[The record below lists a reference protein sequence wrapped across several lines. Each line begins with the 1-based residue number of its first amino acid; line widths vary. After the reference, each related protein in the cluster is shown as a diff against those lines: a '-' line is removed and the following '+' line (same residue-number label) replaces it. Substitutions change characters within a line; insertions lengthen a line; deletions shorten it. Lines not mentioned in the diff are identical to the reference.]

1 MANPSSSHHERD
13 RERERE
19 REHRHRSER
28 HHHHRTISSTT
39 LLLVLS
45 LVLAVLAVMLS
56 LPASSSAS
64 AKAAG
69 AGGEDPASS
78 GLWGYLTPKR
88 SQALVARESSVAGR
102 EAEVARR
109 EAELLV
115 GAPGGVLPAQ
125 QSPIV
130 CPVCPTATIVDFA
143 PAQTIIKEVV
153 KEADLAPPGW
163 WKEANTRAEEILDR
177 ELRVG
182 ERERE
187 ITRREESVNRRE
199 HDSSRREAWIME
211 QLVLIN
217 NDGASLEEE
226 VFYEPAGGKRKLK
239 ELPPMIIAETETKT
253 IIQYET
259 LPASTVTVPP
269 PANTRFAAFPTPE
282 AFSSMYTT
290 QIPRT
295 TSIVVEEEII
305 PEPLFTEEMDEYEV
319 EEYEDEDVRA
329 VTMRRNA
336 RPTRRVPPPSSR
348 GWLW

>member
-1 MANPSSSHHERD
+1 
-13 RERERE
+13 
-19 REHRHRSER
+19 
-28 HHHHRTISSTT
+28 
-39 LLLVLS
+39 
-45 LVLAVLAVMLS
+45 MLS
-56 LPASSSAS
+56 LPASGSAS
-64 AKAAG
+64 AKG
-69 AGGEDPASS
+69 AEDPAAS

-115 GAPGGVLPAQ
+115 GAPGGVLPTQPAAC
-125 QSPIV
+125 PI
-130 CPVCPTATIVDFA
+130 CPTATFIDIPPV
-143 PAQTIIKEVV
+143 QTIIKEVV

-163 WKEANTRAEEILDR
+163 WKEASNRAEDILDR
-177 ELRVG
+177 ELRVS

-187 ITRREESVNRRE
+187 ITRREESINRRE

-217 NDGASLEEE
+217 NDGATLEEE

-239 ELPPMIIAETETKT
+239 VPPLELPPFVVEHETKT

-282 AFSSMYTT
+282 AFSTSYTT
-290 QIPRT
+290 QIPKT
-295 TSIVVEEEII
+295 TAITVEEEIFR
-305 PEPLFTEEMDEYEV
+305 EPLLAEEIDEYEV
-319 EEYEDEDVRA
+319 EEYEDDDVRA

-336 RPTRRVPPPSSR
+336 RATRRPPPNSR

>member
-1 MANPSSSHHERD
+1 
-13 RERERE
+13 
-19 REHRHRSER
+19 
-28 HHHHRTISSTT
+28 
-39 LLLVLS
+39 
-45 LVLAVLAVMLS
+45 MLS
-56 LPASSSAS
+56 LPASGSAS
-64 AKAAG
+64 AKG
-69 AGGEDPASS
+69 AEDPAAS

-88 SQALVARESSVAGR
+88 SQALVAREGSVAAR

-115 GAPGGVLPAQ
+115 GAPGGVLPT
-125 QSPIV
+125 QSPV
-130 CPVCPTATIVDFA
+130 ACPICPTPTFIDIPV
-143 PAQTIIKEVV
+143 QTIIKEVV

-163 WKEANTRAEEILDR
+163 WKEANTRAEDILDR

-187 ITRREESVNRRE
+187 ITRREESINRRE
-199 HDSSRREAWIME
+199 HDASRREAWIME

-217 NDGASLEEE
+217 NDGATLEEE

-239 ELPPMIIAETETKT
+239 VPPLELPPMIVAEIETKT

-282 AFSSMYTT
+282 AFSTSYTT
-290 QIPRT
+290 QIPKT
-295 TSIVVEEEII
+295 TAFTVEEEII
-305 PEPLFTEEMDEYEV
+305 REPLRAEELEEYEV
-319 EEYEDEDVRA
+319 EEYEDDDVRA
-329 VTMRRNA
+329 VTMRRNP
-336 RPTRRVPPPSSR
+336 RPTRRPPPSR